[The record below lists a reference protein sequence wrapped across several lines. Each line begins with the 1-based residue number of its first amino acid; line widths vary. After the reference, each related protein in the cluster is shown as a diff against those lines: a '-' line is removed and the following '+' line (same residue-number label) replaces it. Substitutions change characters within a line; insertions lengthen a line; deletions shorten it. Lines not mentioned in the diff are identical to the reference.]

1 MDRLL
6 QIGLWIGAQGVRL
19 RQRFAP
25 KQARLGHVHQGACQR
40 PACVLQVFAEGNSPR
55 EIQRLSMDTMI
66 KKFKHRFV
74 GQHTLLI
81 LEYYCP
87 AKSSTIRLTTELG
100 GL

>member
-1 MDRLL
+1 
-6 QIGLWIGAQGVRL
+6 
-19 RQRFAP
+19 
-25 KQARLGHVHQGACQR
+25 
-40 PACVLQVFAEGNSPR
+40 
-55 EIQRLSMDTMI
+55 LSMDTMI

-100 GL
+100 GLGPRP